1 MTAVTIDS
9 QLSTFTLVRDIL
21 LGSSVLSAKFSRN
34 DFFEFE
40 ENLKAVNVRLPHF
53 VIKLPSTNTDLLVIN
68 QGTTIKEF
76 SVMILLKMDYSA
88 RSNFRTYANAV
99 IRQVESSESTFE
111 ASGYYMPKIELSNAS
126 DEVEDEKQLI
136 VGEFELRLI
145 GNVLR

>member
-9 QLSTFTLVRDIL
+9 QLNTFTLIRDIL
-21 LGSSVLSAKFSRN
+21 LGSTVLSAKFTRN

-40 ENLKAVNVRLPHF
+40 ENLKALNVRLPHF
-53 VIKLPSTNTDLLVIN
+53 VIKVPVTNTDLLVIN

-99 IRQVESSESTFE
+99 IRQIESSESLFE
-111 ASGYYMPKIELSNAS
+111 ASGYYMPKVELSS
-126 DEVEDEKQLI
+126 VGDEVEDEKQLV
-136 VGEFELRLI
+136 VGQFELRLI